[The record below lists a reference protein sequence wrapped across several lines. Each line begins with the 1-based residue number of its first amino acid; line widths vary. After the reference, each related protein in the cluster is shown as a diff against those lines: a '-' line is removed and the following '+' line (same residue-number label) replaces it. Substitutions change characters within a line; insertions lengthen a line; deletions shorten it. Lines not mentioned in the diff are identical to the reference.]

1 METDVIVNAANCNL
15 MMGGGVCGAIF
26 RSAGEKRLSEACAE
40 IGYCKTGD
48 AVITPGFDLKAK
60 YIIHT
65 PGPIWYDND
74 PYQEELLYSCYIKS
88 LRLAK
93 KNGAESIAF
102 PLISSGI
109 YGCPK
114 DIAVDTALR
123 AFRDFLESDEMDIYL
138 AVFDS
143 GAVAEGKRH
152 AEVAE
157 YIDNAYALE
166 HNDRDRR
173 TNAAGMA
180 ESLIFCPVCGAPKNS
195 SDIFCEQ
202 CGSAEDGNDYS
213 ADFREPLICAQT
225 AMPESE
231 EKSRKS
237 FLKESRAAQKEE
249 KARRKEEKKNQ
260 SKSESQN
267 SGTPYVPDTA
277 NLPPAGV
284 PSPAIPS
291 AYIPAPEPEPK
302 QDKSLLQSL
311 VDAEI
316 IRVCQHCGS
325 LNKPSSKFCKAC
337 GYRLTPGNSVP
348 ASVSFSTAE
357 LLSFIKP
364 DLFDKGKECCASEPL
379 PESAPQPK
387 FDKDI
392 VCGSSAPLPELA
404 PEPKPV
410 FESAFAVSKKA
421 FEPDESF
428 SQSLL
433 RLIDERGMTDA
444 ETYKKANIDRR
455 LFSKIR
461 GDVLYKPKKTTAVA
475 FAIALELDLNETNL
489 LLSKAGF
496 VLSHSLKF
504 DLIIEYFIKKKCYD
518 MFEINRTLFE
528 FDQPLLGV

>member
-1 METDVIVNAANCNL
+1 MPFLIIRNDITKMETDVIVNAANCNL

-173 TNAAGMA
+173 ANAAGMA

-195 SDIFCEQ
+195 SDI
-202 CGSAEDGNDYS
+202 
-213 ADFREPLICAQT
+213 
-225 AMPESE
+225 
-231 EKSRKS
+231 
-237 FLKESRAAQKEE
+237 
-249 KARRKEEKKNQ
+249 
-260 SKSESQN
+260 
-267 SGTPYVPDTA
+267 
-277 NLPPAGV
+277 
-284 PSPAIPS
+284 
-291 AYIPAPEPEPK
+291 
-302 QDKSLLQSL
+302 
-311 VDAEI
+311 
-316 IRVCQHCGS
+316 
-325 LNKPSSKFCKAC
+325 FCKAC

-475 FAIALELDLNETNL
+475 FAIALELDLNETNS